1 MAELIATGTAQDDS
15 SDFTLADGQSTTI
28 FLKEKDTFYDSLP
41 AQCAANVQIKSADS
55 VYYTIH
61 VITDRCPA
69 IVLDAPGTYRVRKQ
83 ASITTFGVDRT

>member
-1 MAELIATGTAQDDS
+1 MAELIATGRAQADS

-28 FLKEKDTFYDSLP
+28 FLKDASYDSVP

-61 VITDRCPA
+61 VITARCPA

>member
-1 MAELIATGTAQDDS
+1 MAELIATGTAQADS

-28 FLKEKDTFYDSLP
+28 FLKDASSDSVP